1 MKRLL
6 IFIEIILL
14 SSALF
19 IPATSLAQAQINTKK
34 VKISDFTSKTTR
46 VVTAGNPFYDSA
58 LKEEISARWRISPF
72 EFCSLEEFEQT
83 KCSEDYY
90 FLLVTKGQFKKES
103 EPGIQFLTLVKGGKD
118 AEKGIDQMLE
128 IVSMPFA
135 AADSPSGRELVV
147 LPVCLDI
154 IQNYTLDSM
163 DKDINAYSGLANYTL
178 NLSKSSNFDV
188 VVSESD
194 LSAEVNEDFR
204 QEMVRSGLIF
214 MDEDDVDEMI
224 MDQKPGTIASYTVAP
239 ANPQNGSV
247 CYKMLFDTVD
257 HTLYYYRKHKIG
269 KKAGPG
275 FLKDD
280 LKRISGAR

>member
-135 AADSPSGRELVV
+135 AADSPSGR
-147 LPVCLDI
+147 
-154 IQNYTLDSM
+154 
-163 DKDINAYSGLANYTL
+163 
-178 NLSKSSNFDV
+178 
-188 VVSESD
+188 
-194 LSAEVNEDFR
+194 
-204 QEMVRSGLIF
+204 
-214 MDEDDVDEMI
+214 
-224 MDQKPGTIASYTVAP
+224 
-239 ANPQNGSV
+239 
-247 CYKMLFDTVD
+247 
-257 HTLYYYRKHKIG
+257 
-269 KKAGPG
+269 
-275 FLKDD
+275 
-280 LKRISGAR
+280 